1 MASSKLCSIEKI
13 IFKAL
18 VDFYSSYEELLLVI
32 NEKQNYFRAEY
43 DQLRDHERDISV
55 KYELDRVRDKVQ
67 KSRLISRQKCKIN
80 WNDRQCYHIGWNAE
94 KIQRVKTQ
102 KSQRLKIGKSCYCPG
117 PSLSKIFG
125 LLSLLKIRIPLSRS
139 HLSSDIL
146 F

>member
-80 WNDRQCYHIGWNAE
+80 
-94 KIQRVKTQ
+94 
-102 KSQRLKIGKSCYCPG
+102 
-117 PSLSKIFG
+117 
-125 LLSLLKIRIPLSRS
+125 
-139 HLSSDIL
+139 
-146 F
+146 